1 MGTGGGQPMGRAPAH
16 RSGDFPLSI
25 LVRWV
30 WESPPHQLAPGHLH
44 AAIPQRGQPFA
55 DPRSGPLLGPHS
67 VAEPRR
73 PPPPLSQRNEIMAE
87 PGPRCT
93 RRKQAN
99 PRRKNVDPEKMPEEV
114 DVDHLGPRDPRPG
127 TPASETKEAL
137 PPTSMDCLP
146 EDGLVSSASPVPPT
160 DDPPA
165 VNGHRGREER
175 TNGMVKEQ
183 TRIRQFLNRNDTA
196 VVFPRPVDVDRDRK
210 EVAET
215 LGTLLKCP
223 HCDLVLAG
231 HSSIAEHVEAVHG
244 PFRAE
249 STHRCNKCN
258 AVFTLRDHLEKHAVV
273 HSSNVQRHMISH
285 DESTVLRKFK
295 CPECGKAFKFKHH
308 LKEHIRIHSGEKPF
322 ACPNCG
328 KRFSH
333 SGSYSS
339 HMTSKKCLVMNL
351 KVKKLESKS
360 SRGRSSQP
368 NNSFRPIIPKY
379 DGGGN
384 GRDSTPPTS
393 TYLSTSERFQNYDF
407 QNQPPVV
414 QSFLPSSYYQP
425 LTSVN
430 YSTSSFV
437 RMTTYPDL
445 GQVVQGPESDSGLE
459 AQEANQD
466 MKAVKK
472 ILEIVGATVSKQK
485 QEASNGV
492 SEQSVGKSEASEDGG
507 DKCKH
512 CEERFDSRLE
522 QVHHERYLCRNNPD
536 SSLEEG
542 RCEEAT
548 EEEDEAAGKD
558 QADGILN
565 EETLQILKDYYNAN
579 PWRKEFEVSRIA
591 QELGCSSQLVE
602 FWFQS
607 MRTRD
612 KSLNCRSEPIHV
624 PKYKPQTPLRTS
636 PYTPV
641 VPHYNGAIPLQWYSQ
656 RQHRETGDTL
666 PLQCLTTISVFN
678 EPYTADDNEQP
689 LDLSMKGGHREFQ
702 VLNLSQK
709 SKDSSDGETSSQQ
722 GSASPRNVETSPLYK
737 YVQQRGSL
745 LSGTCATS
753 LSPKSQDEDH
763 SSTVQSASFSLSPF
777 GGDGGRRSSSSDTGS
792 TGETVLEDTDGET
805 GSPKLKR
812 IRKKTWKQME
822 AEESHSAVEDSAEG
836 EEESGGKRR
845 KSWKQ
850 HRLESEEGMYGCDQC
865 DKMFSKQSSL
875 ARHKYEHSGQRP
887 HKCDVC
893 NKAFKHK
900 HHLTEHKRLH
910 SGEKPFQCK
919 KCFKR
924 FSHSGSYSQHMNH
937 RYSYCKPY
945 RQ

>member
-1 MGTGGGQPMGRAPAH
+1 M
-16 RSGDFPLSI
+16 
-25 LVRWV
+25 
-30 WESPPHQLAPGHLH
+30 
-44 AAIPQRGQPFA
+44 
-55 DPRSGPLLGPHS
+55 
-67 VAEPRR
+67 
-73 PPPPLSQRNEIMAE
+73 
-87 PGPRCT
+87 
-93 RRKQAN
+93 
-99 PRRKNVDPEKMPEEV
+99 
-114 DVDHLGPRDPRPG
+114 
-127 TPASETKEAL
+127 
-137 PPTSMDCLP
+137 
-146 EDGLVSSASPVPPT
+146 
-160 DDPPA
+160 
-165 VNGHRGREER
+165 VNGHRDREER
-175 TNGMVKEQ
+175 TNGLVGCHDGE
-183 TRIRQFLNRNDTA
+183 RVSIREYLNRNDTA
-196 VVFPRPVDVDRDRK
+196 VVFPQPVDADKDRK

-231 HSSIAEHVEAVHG
+231 HSSIAEHVDAVHG
-244 PFRAE
+244 SLPAE

-258 AVFTLRDHLEKHAVV
+258 AVFTLRDHLEKHAVI
-273 HSSNVQRHMISH
+273 HSSNVQSCKVCNKTFANVYRLQRHMISH

-360 SRGRSSQP
+360 ARGRSSQP

-407 QNQPPVV
+407 QNQSPVV

-425 LTSVN
+425 LTSAS
-430 YSTSSFV
+430 YSTSSLV

-445 GQVVQGPESDSGLE
+445 GQVVHSRESEPESE
-459 AQEANQD
+459 AQD

-492 SEQSVGKSEASEDGG
+492 PSEVASEQSSVKETPEDGD
-507 DKCKH
+507 DKCGYCH
-512 CEERFDSRLE
+512 QYFDNRLE
-522 QVHHERYLCRNNPD
+522 QMQHERYLCRKNPD
-536 SSLEEG
+536 SSVDSQDGSQATDLPEESKS
-542 RCEEAT
+542 EEWRK
-548 EEEDEAAGKD
+548 EEQRMEEVEKD
-558 QADGILN
+558 QADTKLN
-565 EETLQILKDYYNAN
+565 EETLRILKDYYNAN
-579 PWRKEFEVSRIA
+579 PWRKELETNRIA

-607 MRTRD
+607 TRTRD
-612 KSLNCRSEPIHV
+612 KSLNIRMEPIHV

-656 RQHRETGDTL
+656 GQRRETGDT
-666 PLQCLTTISVFN
+666 QCLTPVFN
-678 EPYTADDNEQP
+678 EPYAADDNEQP
-689 LDLSMKGGHREFQ
+689 LDLSMKGGNREFQ

-709 SKDSSDGETSSQQ
+709 SKDSSDGETSSHP
-722 GSASPRNVETSPLYK
+722 GSASPRNVETSALYK
-737 YVQQRGSL
+737 YMQRGGL
-745 LSGTCATS
+745 LSGSCAAP
-753 LSPKSQDEDH
+753 LSPKSQDEDQT
-763 SSTVQSASFSLSPF
+763 SAAPSTPFSLSPYR
-777 GGDGGRRSSSSDTGS
+777 GDGGRRSSSSDTGS

-836 EEESGGKRR
+836 EDESGGKRR

-850 HRLESEEGMYGCDQC
+850 HRVESEEGMYGCDQC

-919 KCFKR
+919 KCLKR

>member
-1 MGTGGGQPMGRAPAH
+1 MGAGGGQPMGRTPAH

-67 VAEPRR
+67 VAEPGR
-73 PPPPLSQRNEIMAE
+73 PPPPLPQRNEIMAE

-99 PRRKNVDPEKMPEEV
+99 PRRKN
-114 DVDHLGPRDPRPG
+114 
-127 TPASETKEAL
+127 
-137 PPTSMDCLP
+137 
-146 EDGLVSSASPVPPT
+146 
-160 DDPPA
+160 
-165 VNGHRGREER
+165 
-175 TNGMVKEQ
+175 
-183 TRIRQFLNRNDTA
+183 
-196 VVFPRPVDVDRDRK
+196 

-273 HSSNVQRHMISH
+273 HSSNVQSCKVCNKTFANVYRLQRHMISH

-351 KVKKLESKS
+351 KVSGDKLESKS

-445 GQVVQGPESDSGLE
+445 GQVVQGPESDSGLD

-492 SEQSVGKSEASEDGG
+492 SEQSVVKSEASEDGG
-507 DKCKH
+507 D

-522 QVHHERYLCRNNPD
+522 QVHHERYLCKNNPD
-536 SSLEEG
+536 SSLEGPNVAEEG

-591 QELGCSSQLVE
+591 QELGCSSQLVQ

-737 YVQQRGSL
+737 YVQRGSL